1 MLYTHTHM
9 HACIHTHT
17 HTGAYIFTFIAAL
30 KPKGF
35 LGEGGSP
42 SDAGFSLSLPCRVH
56 AGDHERGGVEF
67 GPPGHFSW

>member
-1 MLYTHTHM
+1 MHAYTH
-9 HACIHTHT
+9 AHTHT
-17 HTGAYIFTFIAAL
+17 RASIFTFIAAL

-42 SDAGFSLSLPCRVH
+42 SNSGFSLGLLCRVH
-56 AGDHERGGVEF
+56 AGGHERGGVEF

>member
-1 MLYTHTHM
+1 M
-9 HACIHTHT
+9 HAYATTTPTSHPP
-17 HTGAYIFTFIAAL
+17 HTGASVFTFIAAL

-42 SDAGFSLSLPCRVH
+42 SDAGFSLGLLCQVH